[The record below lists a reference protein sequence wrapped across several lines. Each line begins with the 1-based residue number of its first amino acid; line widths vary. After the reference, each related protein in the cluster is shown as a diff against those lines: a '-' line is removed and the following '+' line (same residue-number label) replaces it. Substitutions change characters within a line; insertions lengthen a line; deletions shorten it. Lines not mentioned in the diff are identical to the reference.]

1 MTLRDS
7 SRRVRVL
14 LVEDSIPDRQRLKTL
29 IAESKS
35 ALVVGEVGS
44 VAGALFLI
52 HSDPVDAVVLDL
64 QLWDGDGCAVLS
76 EVKRTKPSCLVIV
89 LTSLS
94 TPEHR
99 VRCLGLGADHFF
111 DKTKDLHRVPEV
123 LADFRLALSGAATPS
138 QDHA

>member
-1 MTLRDS
+1 M
-7 SRRVRVL
+7 L
-14 LVEDSIPDRQRLKTL
+14 LGEDSLPDRQRLKTL
-29 IAESKS
+29 IAEAKS

-76 EVKRTKPSCLVIV
+76 EVKRTQPSCLVIV

-99 VRCLGLGADHFF
+99 THCLQLGADHVF
-111 DKTKDLHRVPEV
+111 DMTNELHRVPEV
-123 LADFRLALSGAATPS
+123 LADLRLALSGKATTS
-138 QDHA
+138 QNHP